1 MSITT
6 DRIARKANGI
16 EVKTAL
22 DDSAKSYLC
31 EALGSTL
38 DSLVIGVIIVGEQ
51 GRILHANQAA
61 QRMFAARSPVVS
73 LAGCLCALQA
83 ELTKELRRAI
93 ATAREDASCVAGS
106 GIGVPLVDKNMV
118 AATAHV
124 LPLSFGGR
132 HASAAAAVFVTPAGA
147 GLPAEIG
154 TVARIFSLTPAETRL
169 LQHLVAGAKSRGSGD
184 GAWHQR
190 GDGANAPQP
199 HLHQDRRVASYRSP
213 RSRHPPHPANS
224 PPSLTLNRT
233 V

>member
-22 DDSAKSYLC
+22 DGSAKFYLC

-169 LQHLVAGAKSRGSGD
+169 LQHLVAGAKFAEAATVLGISEATARTHRNHIFTKTGVSRRTD
-184 GAWHQR
+184 LLVLVTR
-190 GDGANAPQP
+190 LIPPIRRP
-199 HLHQDRRVASYRSP
+199 H
-213 RSRHPPHPANS
+213 
-224 PPSLTLNRT
+224 
-233 V
+233 